1 MVSYTTPRTD
11 RDPVLNWS
19 SNISGVALRARSR
32 NIWCCLVCPTVH
44 GFCRKSL
51 QWFKELSCVTSKVA
65 NANVYEI
72 MFDLIFQKTQRRL
85 RFRVSVVCA
94 PCYSQCYFIADG
106 HWPHGLSSKSC
117 LMEVW
122 ISTRKFNRETQ
133 LEHRYIHPC
142 RTCIST
148 HPCIHATSLSSLQH
162 QFSPNDSCSRQQP
175 MALRMNWNQV
185 VLTILSGASP
195 PLSVTR
201 LNKHM
206 HRPSISAS
214 SSNGARSEPA
224 LLVVAITCY
233 LGGKAVAETANAST
247 KIRRCSRG
255 WWS

>member
-1 MVSYTTPRTD
+1 
-11 RDPVLNWS
+11 
-19 SNISGVALRARSR
+19 
-32 NIWCCLVCPTVH
+32 
-44 GFCRKSL
+44 
-51 QWFKELSCVTSKVA
+51 
-65 NANVYEI
+65 
-72 MFDLIFQKTQRRL
+72 
-85 RFRVSVVCA
+85 
-94 PCYSQCYFIADG
+94 
-106 HWPHGLSSKSC
+106 
-117 LMEVW
+117 MEVW

-247 KIRRCSRG
+247 KIRRSSRG
-255 WWS
+255 WWSWGYCRCSIGGKLTWAFFVSINNQHWLSALTIDIDNQHWQLALAISIDN